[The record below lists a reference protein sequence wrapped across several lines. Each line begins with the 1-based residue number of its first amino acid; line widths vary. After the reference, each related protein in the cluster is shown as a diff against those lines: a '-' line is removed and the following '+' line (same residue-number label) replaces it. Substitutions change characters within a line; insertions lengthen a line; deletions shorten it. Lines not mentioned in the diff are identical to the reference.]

1 MDGHWQKAKP
11 SIDYFITSFSDDGI
25 SNDITNLENAI
36 VTLKSLLLIHRQKNE
51 SNDKQLALTYC
62 QKAAQRANELIRMSK
77 HPDIILA
84 FNYTKR
90 CRQIDEN
97 PKMSVDKYISQL
109 TPIKYSQLQKGN

>member
-1 MDGHWQKAKP
+1 
-11 SIDYFITSFSDDGI
+11 
-25 SNDITNLENAI
+25 
-36 VTLKSLLLIHRQKNE
+36 
-51 SNDKQLALTYC
+51 
-62 QKAAQRANELIRMSK
+62 MSK

-97 PKMSVDKYISQL
+97 PKMSLDKYLSQL